1 MLYLENVAEKKKVIF
16 SGIQPSGN
24 LTLGNYLGALKNWV
38 KLQDEYDCFFCVVD
52 LHAITVKQLP
62 ADLRKRTLEV
72 LAIYIACGIDPEKN
86 TLFIQSHVPAHS
98 EGAWLLTCNTYMGE
112 LSRMTQFKDKSQKH
126 GDSIPAGLF
135 TYPVLMAADILLYNT
150 DLVPVGI
157 DQKQHLELARDLANR
172 FNNRYSP
179 TFKVPEPYIQKAG
192 ARVMSLQEP
201 TKKMSKSDENENAY
215 ILLIDDED
223 TIRRKIKRSVTDSVG
238 IVQYSDEQPGIKNLL
253 NIYSKLSDKSID
265 EIVTMYEGKGYGDFK
280 ADVAEVIVEAL
291 RPIRERYEE
300 ILKDKE
306 YLESVYAKGAQRAE
320 AQARKT
326 LRKVYKKVGLIE
338 KKFI

>member
-1 MLYLENVAEKKKVIF
+1 MIYTGGFFAGESFVTAFSNCDASVGLMLGSFIAFIITIVYYLIRRV
-16 SGIQPSGN
+16 
-24 LTLGNYLGALKNWV
+24 LKWN
-38 KLQDEYDCFFCVVD
+38 ECM
-52 LHAITVKQLP
+52 
-62 ADLRKRTLEV
+62 
-72 LAIYIACGIDPEKN
+72 
-86 TLFIQSHVPAHS
+86 S
-98 EGAWLLTCNTYMGE
+98 
-112 LSRMTQFKDKSQKH
+112 
-126 GDSIPAGLF
+126 SIPEG
-135 TYPVLMAADILLYNT
+135 
-150 DLVPVGI
+150 
-157 DQKQHLELARDLANR
+157 
-172 FNNRYSP
+172 
-179 TFKVPEPYIQKAG
+179 FKAKAG
-192 ARVMSLQEP
+192 AKIMSLIEP

>member
-1 MLYLENVAEKKKVIF
+1 MSEKKIIF
-16 SGIQPSGN
+16 SGAQPSGKM
-24 LTLGNYLGALKNWV
+24 TLGNYLGAIQNWT
-38 KLQDEYDCFFCVVD
+38 KLQDEYDCFYSVVD
-52 LHAITVKQLP
+52 LHAITVPQEAKNLRANTMQL
-62 ADLRKRTLEV
+62 
-72 LAIYIACGIDPEKN
+72 LAQYLACGLDPEKN
-86 TLFIQSHVPAHS
+86 TIFIQSHVSAHT
-98 EGAWLLTCNTYMGE
+98 ELMWILNTMTYMGE
-112 LSRMTQFKDKSQKH
+112 LSRMTQFKDKSQK
-126 GDSIPAGLF
+126 SEANLNAGLF
-135 TYPVLMAADILLYNT
+135 TYPVLMAADILLYQT
-150 DLVPVGI
+150 DLVPVGE
-157 DQKQHLELARDLANR
+157 DQKQHLELARDLAAR

-179 TFKVPEPYIQKAG
+179 TFKIPEPYIPKEVG
-192 ARVMSLQEP
+192 RVMSLQEP
-201 TKKMSKSDENENAY
+201 TKKMSKSDENENAF
-215 ILLIDDED
+215 ILLADDAD